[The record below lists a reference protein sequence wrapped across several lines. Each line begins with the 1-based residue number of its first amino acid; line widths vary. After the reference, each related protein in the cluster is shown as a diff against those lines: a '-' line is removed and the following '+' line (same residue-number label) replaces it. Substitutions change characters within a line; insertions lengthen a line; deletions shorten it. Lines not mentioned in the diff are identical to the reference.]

1 MINRLPLI
9 LLLGIAVLLSA
20 ILVAEIL
27 AEPPPE
33 AEIAGAS
40 ASRLAASPPAMRPE
54 PAAGIDQMIATILA
68 RPLFNASRR
77 PAASADAPAANT
89 GLDNTRLAGIVTEAG
104 RRFAVFAPMGAK
116 ALVVKEGDTVNG
128 WHVDSISPSEVAL
141 TGPGGTTTLQPK
153 NDPHL
158 MPPPPGTA
166 PPFPSP
172 SRASVPARGNPAI
185 PQPPY
190 NRGPGRAV
198 PPRVPR

>member
-20 ILVAEIL
+20 ILVAEML

-33 AEIAGAS
+33 GEIAS
-40 ASRLAASPPAMRPE
+40 ASPSRLAPPPPATRPP
-54 PAAGIDQMIATILA
+54 PAAGVDQIIATILA
-68 RPLFNASRR
+68 RPLFNPSRR
-77 PAASADAPAANT
+77 PSASAETPVT
-89 GLDNTRLAGIVTEAG
+89 DNSFDDTRLAGIVTEAG

-128 WHVDSISPSEVAL
+128 WHVDSISPNEVAL

-158 MPPPPGTA
+158 VPPA

-172 SRASVPARGNPAI
+172 SRVSVPAPGNPAI
-185 PQPPY
+185 PQRPY
-190 NRGPGRAV
+190 IPGPGRAV
-198 PPRVPR
+198 PMRAPR